1 MPTFEVSDLEDS
13 RLVPY
18 RNLRTVNWTGAS
30 GWFIA
35 EGPLLVDRLLRSSYQ
50 VHSVMVSRKLLD
62 KYSHQVSQD
71 TGLIVVDDDAVSKIV
86 GFNFHR
92 GVMACGL
99 RRPLLSPRETFT
111 ETVSHETTLVA
122 VQGVQD
128 PENLGGILRSCAAL
142 GIEHVIVGPNSAD
155 PLSRRVLRVSM
166 GTAFKL
172 NLLRTRDLVA
182 DLAWLRETW
191 KVESIATTLAPD
203 SEFLEQAARRGPTVI
218 LLGNEAHGL
227 PPELQ
232 AAADRRVKI
241 DMRLG
246 TDSLNVSVAAGI
258 VMHYFCR
265 VASDKLRK
273 SPSESNA

>member
-1 MPTFEVSDLEDS
+1 MPIHEITDLNAECLTPFRS
-13 RLVPY
+13 
-18 RNLRTVNWTGAS
+18 LRTVNWTVGS

-35 EGPLLVDRLLRSSYQ
+35 EGPLLVDRLLASSYKI
-50 VHSVMVSRKLLD
+50 HSILLSRKLLD
-62 KYSHQVSQD
+62 RYQDRIKPEDNVYLIEESDVSR
-71 TGLIVVDDDAVSKIV
+71 LV

-99 RRPLLSPRETFT
+99 RKPQLSPRDVFDRPLP
-111 ETVSHETTLVA
+111 SDTTIVA

-128 PENLGGILRSCAAL
+128 PENLGGIIRSCAAL
-142 GIEHVIVGPNSAD
+142 GIQQVIVGPNSAD

-172 NLLRTRDLVA
+172 ELLRTRDLVS
-182 DLAWLRETW
+182 DLAWLRETRN
-191 KVESIATTLAPD
+191 VESIATTLAPD
-203 SEFLEQAARRGPTVI
+203 SEFLEQAERRGPTAI

-227 PPELQ
+227 PIELQ
-232 AAADRRVKI
+232 TAADRRVKI

-258 VMHYFCR
+258 VLHYFCR
-265 VASDKLRK
+265 VAK
-273 SPSESNA
+273 SAVVNSVIESNA

>member
-62 KYSHQVSQD
+62 KYAHQAAED
-71 TGLIVVDDDAVSKIV
+71 TELIVVDDDAVSNIV

-99 RRPLLSPRETFT
+99 RRPLRSPRETFT
-111 ETVSHETTLVA
+111 ELLSHETTLVA

-191 KVESIATTLAPD
+191 NVESVATTLAPD
-203 SEFLEQAARRGPTVI
+203 SEFLEQAERRGPTVI

-265 VASDKLRK
+265 VASDRLRK